1 MLIPLSELI
10 SKRPPTRQENP
21 QISDDSSEQP
31 PFPAQDH
38 AAPIVAPERTGR
50 GQADSPNF
58 SPRWDTSQAA
68 GTLWLYK
75 VRKSATLVS
84 SSAFRCHSEE
94 PQTVLSEIPAH
105 FSASRPTIRS
115 FPVNNALVSPR
126 PPQNPRI
133 FCKKPARKH
142 DILSRSP
149 LFSYTSPEVPSL
161 LTSLR
166 VSSPF
171 PDINQHIK

>member
-1 MLIPLSELI
+1 M
-10 SKRPPTRQENP
+10 
-21 QISDDSSEQP
+21 
-31 PFPAQDH
+31 
-38 AAPIVAPERTGR
+38 
-50 GQADSPNF
+50 
-58 SPRWDTSQAA
+58 
-68 GTLWLYK
+68 
-75 VRKSATLVS
+75 
-84 SSAFRCHSEE
+84 
-94 PQTVLSEIPAH
+94 LSEIPAH

-126 PPQNPRI
+126 PPQNPGI
-133 FCKKPARKH
+133 FCKKPAREH

-171 PDINQHIK
+171 LTLISTLSEPPHLVQAGISHFLHKHRALDSRGNEGGLILGWFIDPDTP